1 MSYRPL
7 ALLVRAHSEER
18 SGANLWNSVTL
29 GPGRLSGPFGSGSTF
44 GRSTKSSNHSVKR
57 TRSRV
62 RSGAKASIRKEITAP
77 RASEAVR
84 YARGITAWGQ
94 PFDRA
99 KPVVRSDQLRML
111 RLLAPLLLIWV
122 AAQDVTPP
130 PGAVLLDLELT
141 VDNTPTRLR
150 LHQDQSF
157 LDAARQA
164 CTPTETPEAK
174 DNCVG
179 GAMSI
184 IVNQHLRASTV
195 HKSKLA
201 ALSTRPRCSHRAT
214 WPARPHRRRE
224 RQHPSHWLICTQAAK
239 DGQAADATAL
249 ASPGVSLV
257 RDELEKYDPV
267 SWVGQS
273 PLHVD
278 IELPIQVK
286 RTVCDAERCFELR

>member
-1 MSYRPL
+1 M
-7 ALLVRAHSEER
+7 
-18 SGANLWNSVTL
+18 
-29 GPGRLSGPFGSGSTF
+29 
-44 GRSTKSSNHSVKR
+44 KR

-62 RSGAKASIRKEITAP
+62 RSGAKGSIRKEITAP

-94 PFDRA
+94 QG
-99 KPVVRSDQLRML
+99 SQLCEAINMRML
-111 RLLAPLLLIWV
+111 RLAALWWSARV
-122 AAQDVTPP
+122 AAQEVTPP

-184 IVNQHLRASTV
+184 IVNQHLRARNSAQIKVCGAFEGTPVLSPRDLAST
-195 HKSKLA
+195 A
-201 ALSTRPRCSHRAT
+201 APSPRKT
-214 WPARPHRRRE
+214 ARVSMVDLHRRR
-224 RQHPSHWLICTQAAK
+224 R
-239 DGQAADATAL
+239 TARPPTRRRSRRP
-249 ASPGVSLV
+249 ACRS
-257 RDELEKYDPV
+257 
-267 SWVGQS
+267 
-273 PLHVD
+273 
-278 IELPIQVK
+278 
-286 RTVCDAERCFELR
+286 

>member
-1 MSYRPL
+1 MRVTTRPL
-7 ALLVRAHSEER
+7 RAAALWSYWAAH
-18 SGANLWNSVTL
+18 L
-29 GPGRLSGPFGSGSTF
+29 
-44 GRSTKSSNHSVKR
+44 
-57 TRSRV
+57 
-62 RSGAKASIRKEITAP
+62 
-77 RASEAVR
+77 
-84 YARGITAWGQ
+84 
-94 PFDRA
+94 
-99 KPVVRSDQLRML
+99 
-111 RLLAPLLLIWV
+111 

-184 IVNQHLRASTV
+184 IVNQHLR
-195 HKSKLA
+195 
-201 ALSTRPRCSHRAT
+201 
-214 WPARPHRRRE
+214 
-224 RQHPSHWLICTQAAK
+224 QAK

-257 RDELEKYDPV
+257 RDDLETV
-267 SWVGQS
+267 SYTH
-273 PLHVD
+273 LT
-278 IELPIQVK
+278 LPTILLV
-286 RTVCDAERCFELR
+286 

>member
-1 MSYRPL
+1 MRGTTRPL
-7 ALLVRAHSEER
+7 WAAALWA
-18 SGANLWNSVTL
+18 A
-29 GPGRLSGPFGSGSTF
+29 
-44 GRSTKSSNHSVKR
+44 
-57 TRSRV
+57 
-62 RSGAKASIRKEITAP
+62 
-77 RASEAVR
+77 
-84 YARGITAWGQ
+84 Q
-94 PFDRA
+94 
-99 KPVVRSDQLRML
+99 
-111 RLLAPLLLIWV
+111 V

-184 IVNQHLRASTV
+184 IVNQHLR
-195 HKSKLA
+195 
-201 ALSTRPRCSHRAT
+201 
-214 WPARPHRRRE
+214 
-224 RQHPSHWLICTQAAK
+224 QAK

-257 RDELEKYDPV
+257 RGDLEKYDPV

-286 RTVCDAERCFELR
+286 RTVCDAERCFELGDDDGVPPENHTLQAVWKSTSELGLCEAS